1 MNKVIIIGLDGAD
14 FEYIDPL
21 LEKGKVPN
29 IRRLI
34 AGGFSAEFDS
44 SAVPCTSQAWPSIL
58 TGADPGRHGVYDR
71 ELLLPECDK
80 VVAPLKGLRTNCFW
94 HYLSEKGVRSLIIN
108 VPMVYPVAGCEKA
121 KVISGFDAPLTG
133 DRFCYPVDYLR
144 QLEERGVAYDW
155 HIEQARLCQQYEMK
169 ENLYEEFRTG
179 IWRQS
184 NAVIEVSRVENWD
197 CLMTVF
203 QFSDWIVHRTG
214 RLDLI
219 ERTYL
224 ELDEVIGKFTENWPS
239 ADFFVLSD
247 HGIRPV
253 RYRVSINKLLA
264 DLGLVQFHPVQI
276 PDYHQIEVGIWKKS
290 LNKVLSHWGG
300 RFYKRLPMR
309 AKALVTRALVNRYPH
324 LSLKWGK
331 VDFSRSEV
339 FFGGMG
345 SIYINSKSKFSNG
358 IVDNERANKLKGE
371 VERAMQGIKDQNGRQ
386 IIECARPDRIW
397 RLEDTSSGSVVPDLV
412 FRARLPG
419 YCLGEVCTSGKLV
432 EDVHEELGVH
442 CSTGILLGAGPKI
455 PQVSGMLQADL
466 VDFAPTLFNTLGLPV
481 PRSFAG
487 QPLFGPQSV
496 RETYRSENPIEE
508 ETSEISER
516 EVAEVEQ
523 RLRDLGYM

>member
-34 AGGFSAEFDS
+34 ANGFSAEFDS

-58 TGADPGRHGVYDR
+58 TGTDPGRHGVYDR
-71 ELLLPECDK
+71 DLVWPEYDK
-80 VVAPLKGLRTNCFW
+80 VVAPLRGLRSNCFW
-94 HYLSEKGVRSLIIN
+94 HYLSERGMKSLIVN
-108 VPMVYPVAGCEKA
+108 VPMVYPVGACERA
-121 KVISGFDAPLTG
+121 KVISGFDAPLMG

-144 QLEERGVAYDW
+144 QLRARGVAYDW
-155 HIEQARLCQQYEMK
+155 HIEQARLCQHHERK
-169 ENLYEEFRTG
+169 GNLHEEFRAG
-179 IWRQS
+179 IWQQFKS
-184 NAVIEVSRVENWD
+184 VVEVSRVEDWD

-203 QFSDWIVHRTG
+203 QFSDWIVHRTS

-264 DLGLVQFHPVQI
+264 DLGLVRFHPVQI
-276 PDYHQIEVGIWKKS
+276 PDYRQIEVGIWKKS
-290 LNKVLSHWGG
+290 LNKALSRWGG
-300 RFYKRLPMR
+300 RFYRMLPMR

-324 LSLKWGK
+324 LSLKWGE
-331 VDFSRSEV
+331 VDYSRSEV
-339 FFGGMG
+339 FFVGMG
-345 SIYINSKSKFSNG
+345 SIYINSKSKFTSG
-358 IVDNERANKLKGE
+358 IVDDGRVNELKGE
-371 VERAMQGIKDQNGRQ
+371 VERAMQSIRDQTGRQ
-386 IIECARPDRIW
+386 IMECARPDRIW
-397 RLEDTSSGSVVPDLV
+397 RLEDTSTCSVVPDLV

-432 EDVHEELGVH
+432 EDVREELGVH
-442 CSTGILLGAGPKI
+442 CSTGILLGAGPEI
-455 PQVSGMLQADL
+455 SHVSGRLQADL
-466 VDFAPTLFNTLGLPV
+466 VDFAPTLFNTLGLPI
-481 PRSFAG
+481 
-487 QPLFGPQSV
+487 PQSFTG
-496 RETYRSENPIEE
+496 RPAIGPEPMRDTYQCEKPMEE
-508 ETSEISER
+508 ETSRISEDDI
-516 EVAEVEQ
+516 AEVEQ

>member
-21 LEKGKVPN
+21 LEQGKVPN
-29 IRRLI
+29 IGRLI
-34 AGGFSAEFDS
+34 ANGFSADFDS

-58 TGADPGRHGVYDR
+58 TGTDPGRHGVYDG
-71 ELLLPECDK
+71 EMLSPKYDK
-80 VVAPLKGLRTNCFW
+80 VVAPLRGPRTNCFW
-94 HYLSEKGVRSLIIN
+94 RYLSERGVRSLIIN
-108 VPMVYPVAGCEKA
+108 VPMVYPVRACEKA
-121 KVISGFDAPLTG
+121 KVISGFDSPLTG
-133 DRFCYPVDYLR
+133 DRFCYPTDYLR
-144 QLEERGVAYDW
+144 QLEEKGVTYDW
-155 HIEQARLCQQYEMK
+155 HIEQTRLCQQFEMK
-169 ENLYEEFRTG
+169 KSFYEEFRTG
-179 IWRQS
+179 IWRQFKS
-184 NAVIEVSRVENWD
+184 VVDVSRVEDWD

-203 QFSDWIVHRTG
+203 QFSDWIVHNTT

-224 ELDEVIGKFTENWPS
+224 ELDKVIGKFTENWPS

-247 HGIRPV
+247 HGIRPA

-264 DLGLVQFHPVQI
+264 DLGLVQFHPVLI
-276 PDYHQIEVGIWKKS
+276 PDYHEIEVGIRKKS

-324 LSLKWGK
+324 LFLKWGK

-339 FFGGMG
+339 FFVGMG
-345 SIYINSKSKFSNG
+345 SIYINSKSKFSEG
-358 IVDNERANKLKGE
+358 IVEDSRTNQLIDE
-371 VERAMQGIKDQNGRQ
+371 VERAMQGIRDQNGRE

-397 RLEDTSSGSVVPDLV
+397 QLENTSSGSVVPDLV

-419 YCLGEVCTSGKLV
+419 YYLAKVCISGKLV
-432 EDVHEELGVH
+432 EDVHEEFGVH
-442 CSTGILLGAGPKI
+442 WRTGIFLGAGPEI
-455 PQVSGMLQADL
+455 PQVSGRLQADL

-481 PRSFAG
+481 PRSLTG
-487 QPLFGPQSV
+487 QSLLGPESV

-508 ETSEISER
+508 ETSEISEQNI
-516 EVAEVEQ
+516 AEVEQ
-523 RLRDLGYM
+523 RLKDLGYI